1 MNALEPTS
9 RDSKT
14 VNLVLSYFIAACQE
28 VRFFWVKEISEKL
41 DINVIKNKPKM
52 NLKEY
57 NSEYSH

>member
-9 RDSKT
+9 RDSIT